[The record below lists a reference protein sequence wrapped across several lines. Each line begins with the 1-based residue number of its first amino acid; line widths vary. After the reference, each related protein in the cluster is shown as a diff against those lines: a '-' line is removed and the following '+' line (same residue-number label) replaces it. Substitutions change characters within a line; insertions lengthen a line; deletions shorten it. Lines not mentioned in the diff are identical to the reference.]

1 MTVYQ
6 WMQLIISCVTL
17 VTIIIGVVKMVYVTA
32 KGVIERE
39 NRLRSVEGQVGAI
52 SQTMGKINSLEAK
65 MDDMRQ
71 ELERMRNRL
80 DRFLDIQA
88 TKEK

>member
-1 MTVYQ
+1 
-6 WMQLIISCVTL
+6 MQLIISCVTL

-39 NRLRSVEGQVGAI
+39 NRLRSVECQVGAI
-52 SQTMGKINSLEAK
+52 SQTMGKINSLEDK
-65 MDDMRQ
+65 MEDMRQ

-80 DRFLDIQA
+80 DRFFEHSSG
-88 TKEK
+88 KG

>member
-1 MTVYQ
+1 
-6 WMQLIISCVTL
+6 
-17 VTIIIGVVKMVYVTA
+17 
-32 KGVIERE
+32 
-39 NRLRSVEGQVGAI
+39 
-52 SQTMGKINSLEAK
+52 MGKINSLEAK